1 MLFVGV
7 LVVHARRIKY
17 LKAIRAPTRFLVARA
32 QTYLTGLNGPPP
44 SIFGKLTIS
53 GESMVLPL
61 SRERVRIF
69 GKLTISG
76 ESMVLPTDES
86 CSDDVVCCRMLNLSV
101 NRPQLLIP
109 SRCPHSVT

>member
-1 MLFVGV
+1 
-7 LVVHARRIKY
+7 
-17 LKAIRAPTRFLVARA
+17 
-32 QTYLTGLNGPPP
+32 
-44 SIFGKLTIS
+44 
-53 GESMVLPL
+53 MVLPFIT
-61 SRERVRIF
+61 RERVRIF

-109 SRCPHSVT
+109 SRCPHSVPNSNDALRFWLTQTCGWD